1 VDNDE
6 GGAVVA
12 LCRSYASHDD
22 ARGAVDAVLGAG
34 IPGEGIR
41 VLTADPRDTREEPV
55 GEFAGPTPPD
65 APVGEF
71 AGGSRPREEERGHF
85 AGGEQRGG
93 SFADTDREKVVSYP
107 GGVEHT
113 HMAGH
118 QDIKRLLTDAG
129 LDKAAAER
137 DVDAIHA
144 GHVLVL
150 VSAPE
155 GEAERVRTLLG
166 G

>member
-1 VDNDE
+1 
-6 GGAVVA
+6 VVA

-22 ARGAVDAVLGAG
+22 ALGAVNAVLGAG
-34 IPGEGIR
+34 IPGERIR
-41 VLTADPRDTREEPV
+41 VLTSDPRDTREEPV
-55 GEFAGPTPPD
+55 GEFAGPTAPD

-71 AGGSRPREEERGHF
+71 AGGSHPRGQERGHF

-93 SFADTDREKVVSYP
+93 SFADTDREQVASYP
-107 GGVEHT
+107 GGVEHA
-113 HMAGH
+113 HMASH
-118 QDIKRLLTDAG
+118 QELKKLLTEAG
-129 LDKAAAER
+129 LDKREAER
-137 DVDAIHA
+137 DVDALHA